1 MPDKPRRGGSLE
13 PRPKAGTAKRA
24 AKSAKRSAKRS
35 ARRSVRRVAK
45 VAGAGPAAGKKAE
58 KSKQAHRSK
67 KAKKSKKATRAKAS
81 AAAQEADKGGLPG
94 GRLVPVTLIAVLV
107 VVAFF
112 FVIYPVSTLF
122 DQYSQLDDV
131 RTRQVEIT
139 EEITDID
146 SQIES
151 LSGPEGTELRARCFA
166 HYVRPGTEAYQVPGL
181 SGCAEQP

>member
-24 AKSAKRSAKRS
+24 AKSAKRSA
-35 ARRSVRRVAK
+35 RRVAK

-58 KSKQAHRSK
+58 KSKQANRSK
-67 KAKKSKKATRAKAS
+67 KAKKSKKSKRAKAS

-139 EEITDID
+139 EEIADID